1 MNLMT
6 IRKMA
11 LPNPPSQT
19 DWTFLGVVWGICGTI
34 ITVVFKWIDSH
45 FAARKLERE
54 AFITAVVDKAM
65 SNSMKDIKDDISTLF
80 QYREA
85 DRLHIDEKFSK
96 MMIELKK

>member
-1 MNLMT
+1 MNSTM
-6 IRKMA
+6 IKKMA
-11 LPNPPSQT
+11 LPNPDPT
-19 DWTFLGVVWGICGTI
+19 NWTLLGVVWATVLGII
-34 ITVVFKWIDSH
+34 SVLFKWIDSS
-45 FAARKLERE
+45 FKARREERE

-85 DRLHIDEKFSK
+85 DRIHIDEKFSK